1 MDARPNRNLRF
12 GRPGGPVGMA
22 FDRKSILS
30 PAPNGLP
37 LRAFDSQRTFQERAS
52 TNSLREKEEI
62 LDRMQRFLDDYA
74 DTQVTVD
81 GQTVTVLA
89 RRGRTAGESN
99 AVGTV
104 PWQMDKMANRTVRI
118 YPSAI
123 WDGLGHSVWAT
134 WEGEASTAESYF
146 DVPLEAS
153 PKKGF
158 IYLECIVDDT
168 DDYHG
173 IIKSAKID
181 RGEEVAFNQRSS
193 NKVNIALAS
202 YFITNGGED
211 FALDPIRAFSFVLRR
226 YGPPGSITYDCEPL

>member
-1 MDARPNRNLRF
+1 
-12 GRPGGPVGMA
+12 MA

-37 LRAFDSQRTFQERAS
+37 PRAFDSQRTFQERAS

-104 PWQMDKMANRTVRI
+104 PWQMDKMSNRTVRI
-118 YPSAI
+118 
-123 WDGLGHSVWAT
+123 
-134 WEGEASTAESYF
+134 
-146 DVPLEAS
+146 
-153 PKKGF
+153 
-158 IYLECIVDDT
+158 
-168 DDYHG
+168 
-173 IIKSAKID
+173 
-181 RGEEVAFNQRSS
+181 
-193 NKVNIALAS
+193 
-202 YFITNGGED
+202 
-211 FALDPIRAFSFVLRR
+211 
-226 YGPPGSITYDCEPL
+226 

>member
-1 MDARPNRNLRF
+1 
-12 GRPGGPVGMA
+12 MA
-22 FDRKSILS
+22 FERKSILS

-37 LRAFDSQRTFQERAS
+37 PRAFDTQRVFTERTR
-52 TNSLREKEEI
+52 TNSLQENQDL
-62 LDRMQRFLDDYA
+62 LDRIQRFLDDYT

-123 WDGLGHSVWAT
+123 WDGLGHSVWAS
-134 WEGEASTAESYF
+134 WEGVESIAESYF
-146 DVPLEAS
+146 DIPLEAS

-158 IYLECIVDDT
+158 IYLECTVDDT

-181 RGEEVAFNQRSS
+181 RGKEVAFNQMSS

-202 YFITNGGED
+202 YFITNGGLD
-211 FALDPIRAFSFVLRR
+211 FTLDPIRAFSFVLRR
-226 YGPPGSITYDCEPL
+226 YGPPGSVTYDCEPI